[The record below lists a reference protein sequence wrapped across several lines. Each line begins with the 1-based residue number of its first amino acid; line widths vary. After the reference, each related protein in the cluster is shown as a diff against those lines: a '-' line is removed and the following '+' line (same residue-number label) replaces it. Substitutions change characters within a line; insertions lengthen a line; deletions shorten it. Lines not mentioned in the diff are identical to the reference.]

1 MFNVLIT
8 LIICATV
15 LACLAV
21 AVLAF
26 KPDLRSQLLETLGW
40 STATLGVAATLSP
53 IDLIPDVLLG
63 VGQLDDAVYVGAA
76 LLSAALAY
84 ALRRQR
90 LRMAASPGPPLP
102 LPFSGGVPSDPER
115 K

>member
-63 VGQLDDAVYVGAA
+63 IGQLDDAVYVGAA

-90 LRMAASPGPPLP
+90 RRAPSPGPPLSFP
-102 LPFSGGVPSDPER
+102 VSGGLSSNPER